1 MNKRDFLKNSALIS
15 GISVLPS
22 WLWSSKPKNKL
33 RTAQVGVGG
42 MQGLF
47 DIKSIASHK
56 SVEVVA
62 LCDVDDVELKTAK
75 KVFPN
80 AKTFKDYRKMLDE
93 IGESIDAISV
103 CTPDH
108 SHAPISI
115 MAMKKGIPVYC
126 QKPLTHNVSES
137 REMLRLAKEK
147 NLVTQMGI
155 QVHSFYDYKLATFL
169 IQSGIIGK
177 VKRVR
182 AWCNKSWGY
191 DGTLPEGKD
200 EIPAS
205 LDWNLWLG
213 TAKKRPYKEKV
224 YHPHNWRRVV
234 DFGCGTLGDMGVHIF
249 DTPYN
254 ALNLD
259 VPFTVKNIC
268 RNPNGF
274 SFPEANIVNYKFP
287 GTEFTTDVLE
297 WIWEDGIKAP
307 KYNKELTLPNDDKL
321 PDMGAMF
328 IGEKGKLLL
337 PHFMQLPKLIVK
349 GKYKDLKLKK
359 YNGIE
364 SVGKPVRNYET
375 ESVKHYHEFVDACL
389 GKGETSAPFSYSAR
403 LTETILLGVIASRFP
418 NKTLNWNSKTAKF
431 KESEVNK
438 FLGGNYREF

>member
-1 MNKRDFLKNSALIS
+1 MSEYSSKKPGGVTAIINDERYRSVFYQVVVFGLFIWAVFSLIENTQINMATRKMAVGFDFLKNSALIS

-62 LCDVDDVELKTAK
+62 LCDVDDVELKAAK

-155 QVHSFYDYKLATFL
+155 QVHSSVSYT
-169 IQSGIIGK
+169 
-177 VKRVR
+177 
-182 AWCNKSWGY
+182 
-191 DGTLPEGKD
+191 
-200 EIPAS
+200 
-205 LDWNLWLG
+205 
-213 TAKKRPYKEKV
+213 
-224 YHPHNWRRVV
+224 H
-234 DFGCGTLGDMGVHIF
+234 
-249 DTPYN
+249 
-254 ALNLD
+254 
-259 VPFTVKNIC
+259 
-268 RNPNGF
+268 
-274 SFPEANIVNYKFP
+274 
-287 GTEFTTDVLE
+287 
-297 WIWEDGIKAP
+297 
-307 KYNKELTLPNDDKL
+307 LTLPTN
-321 PDMGAMF
+321 
-328 IGEKGKLLL
+328 
-337 PHFMQLPKLIVK
+337 
-349 GKYKDLKLKK
+349 
-359 YNGIE
+359 
-364 SVGKPVRNYET
+364 R
-375 ESVKHYHEFVDACL
+375 
-389 GKGETSAPFSYSAR
+389 
-403 LTETILLGVIASRFP
+403 
-418 NKTLNWNSKTAKF
+418 
-431 KESEVNK
+431 EV
-438 FLGGNYREF
+438 